1 MFRLRDMEW
10 MVVMSIGVRVFGCT
24 AAAVVSACAPAAAQ
38 ITDSSKAVY
47 QARLAD
53 NAAGRFVG
61 VSASPIAASAA
72 VPILDAVV
80 LWDRLRRENY
90 KASFAEISK
99 FLIQYPDF
107 PQDLQLRRLAE
118 KALTADVSPIDRINY
133 FTRFPPLSA
142 AAKLRLAEA
151 QAAMG
156 RRAAAIDTARDAW
169 DSAGLNEPEEAALLA
184 AFGNDLRPQDH
195 LSRAERLLWS
205 GQITA
210 AGRLLPRLDMERRL
224 WLLARIA
231 LRGNAG
237 GAEARLGGITGGLR
251 ADPGLV
257 NDEALWLR
265 KTGRLAEANAL
276 LIRTQPTPGTVF
288 DPQAWM
294 ATRLD
299 FGRAAWRAGNPASAY
314 AILAGHNSYPQGTDL
329 ADQPLAQRL
338 VLVDVEWLAGWL
350 ALRKLGRP
358 ADAAA
363 HFKRVTA
370 AARTPLSQSR
380 GNYWT
385 GRALEAA
392 GQAEAARLAYT
403 AAALH
408 PDYFYGQLAHEK
420 LGRAIVIKAAPQ
432 PVLSTNLVSTF
443 RAEPLVRAL
452 EALTAI
458 EARDLQSMF
467 LRRLVARART
477 AEDHALVA
485 GLTERIGRRDL
496 GVLAGKGLRG
506 LGEAAGTYAAGIPL
520 YEAAWPVLPLP
531 ESLLPRRVIIHA
543 IARQESLFD
552 RTARSSANALG
563 LMQLLPGTAADTARK
578 LGIGASTAQ
587 LTTDPIY
594 NVRLGSEYFLTM
606 RSNFGSDVLAVAAY
620 NAGPGNARR
629 FIAQNGD
636 PRLGGVDVIDWIES
650 IPFSET
656 RNYVQRVLENA
667 VVYEAQF
674 GETKSAAPL
683 SRWLGKSTVG

>member
-10 MVVMSIGVRVFGCT
+10 MTVMSIGVRIFSGS
-24 AAAVVSACAPAAAQ
+24 AVVLTLVAVPAVAQ
-38 ITDSSKAVY
+38 ISPASKAVY

-53 NAAGRFVG
+53 NSAGRFGG

-80 LWDRLRRENY
+80 LWDRLRRESY
-90 KASFAEISK
+90 RGSFAEISR
-99 FLIQYPDF
+99 FLLQYPDF
-107 PQDLQLRRLAE
+107 PQDIQLRRLAE
-118 KALTADVSPIDRINY
+118 KALSIEVPPADIVR
-133 FTRFPPLSA
+133 FFARFPPLSA
-142 AAKLRLAEA
+142 AAKLRLA
-151 QAAMG
+151 QAELALG
-156 RRAAAIDTARDAW
+156 QRAAAINTARDAW
-169 DSAGLNEPEEAALLA
+169 DSAGLNEIEETALLT
-184 AFGNDLRPQDH
+184 AFGNELRAQDH
-195 LSRAERLLWS
+195 LGRAERLLWS

-210 AGRLLPRLDMERRL
+210 AGRLLPRLDMDRRL

-237 GAEARLGGITGGLR
+237 GAEARLGGVTGPLR
-251 ADPGLV
+251 TDPGLII
-257 NDEALWLR
+257 DQALWLR
-265 KTGRLAEANAL
+265 KTGRLSEANAL
-276 LIRTQPTPGTVF
+276 LIRNPPAAGTVF
-288 DPQAWM
+288 DPQASM

-299 FGRAAWRAGNPASAY
+299 FGRAAWRAGDPAAAY
-314 AILAGHNSYPQGTDL
+314 AILAGHNSYRQNADL
-329 ADQPLAQRL
+329 AAQPLSERL

-350 ALRKLGRP
+350 ALRKLARP
-358 ADAAA
+358 LDAVA
-363 HFKRVTA
+363 HFQRVTA

-380 GNYWT
+380 GNYWA

-392 GQAEAARLAYT
+392 GQDDAARRAY
-403 AAALH
+403 AEAALH

-420 LGRAIVIKAAPQ
+420 LGRPITVKAAAN
-432 PVLSTNLVSTF
+432 PVLSANIVSTF

-467 LRRLVARART
+467 MRRLVARAQT
-477 AEDHALVA
+477 PEDHALVA
-485 GLTERIGRRDL
+485 SLTERIGRRDL
-496 GVLAGKGLRG
+496 GVLAGKGLRA
-506 LGEAAGTYAAGIPL
+506 LGEAAGPYQAGIPL
-520 YEAAWPVLPLP
+520 YTAAWPLLPLP
-531 ESLLPRRVIIHA
+531 ESLTDRRVIIHA
-543 IARQESLFD
+543 ITRQESLFD

-563 LMQLLPGTAADTARK
+563 LMQLLPATAADTARK
-578 LGIGASTAQ
+578 IGLSSSTAM
-587 LTTDPIY
+587 LTSDPVY
-594 NVRLGSEYFLTM
+594 NVRLGSEYFLQM

-636 PRLGGVDVIDWIES
+636 PRTGGVDVIDWIES

-674 GETKSAAPL
+674 GETKGSAPL
-683 SRWLGKSTVG
+683 SRWLGKSTPG